1 MAWWFW
7 IALGAVLLA
16 AEVIIAADF
25 YLVFFG
31 LAGLVLGGLVLAGV
45 ELPVWAQWLLY
56 AVLAV
61 AGLAIYR
68 RRWKRSLSRVDRELP
83 PELEGETGTACGGI
97 DAGGRGRIALRGSE
111 WDAVN
116 GGTDDLPAGGR
127 CVVTKVEGLTL
138 HVRSES

>member
-7 IALGAVLLA
+7 IALGAALLA
-16 AEVIIAADF
+16 AEVIISTDF
-25 YLVFFG
+25 YLVFVG
-31 LAGLVLGGLVLAGV
+31 LAGLAVGALVLAGV
-45 ELPVWAQWLLY
+45 PLPAWSQWLLF
-56 AVLAV
+56 AVIA
-61 AGLAIYR
+61 ATGLVVYR

-83 PELEGETGTACGGI
+83 PEFEGQAGTAVAAI

-127 CVVTKVEGLTL
+127 CVVTRVEGLTL

>member
-31 LAGLVLGGLVLAGV
+31 LAGLVVGGLVLAGV
-45 ELPVWAQWLLY
+45 AVPTWAQWLLF
-56 AVLAV
+56 AVLSV
-61 AGLAIYR
+61 AGLMVYR

-83 PELEGETGTACGGI
+83 PELEGYLEN
-97 DAGGRGRIALRGSE
+97 LRR
-111 WDAVN
+111 A
-116 GGTDDLPAGGR
+116 
-127 CVVTKVEGLTL
+127 
-138 HVRSES
+138 